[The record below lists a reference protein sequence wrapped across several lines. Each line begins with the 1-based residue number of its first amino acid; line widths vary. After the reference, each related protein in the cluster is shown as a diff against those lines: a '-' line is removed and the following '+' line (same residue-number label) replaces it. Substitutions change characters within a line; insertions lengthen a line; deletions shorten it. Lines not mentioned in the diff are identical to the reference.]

1 MKIRHDLRF
10 LLVWP
15 TFSLLLLTG
24 CWSNLEI
31 EDLGIVSGLALD
43 KVTESTIEEELKKQG
58 GGYSKKDLIT
68 STYQIATTS
77 SSSEQASKGGGSN
90 QKPYKNI
97 SETGDSLIQS
107 VREISL
113 RRNAPPI
120 GHHLKVIV
128 INEELARSYSLEQLL
143 DFPLRDN
150 DFRPSCLVLISKG
163 QASNTLES
171 NDPIEIPAFRLIGI
185 VDNEYRTSRILP
197 PVSLAKLTSK
207 IQSGSSFL
215 LQNVIS
221 SSGEV
226 KFAGAGVIEGKTK
239 RLVGFLN
246 EEELDGLTWLTG
258 KGKAGLVKTFD
269 VDTKQPI
276 LYELRS
282 MKSKITPHVKG
293 SNISFDVNIESEGRI
308 SENWVT
314 SEKTPKKTLIK
325 KAKKSTEDEVNRLVN
340 LVVQKMQEDYQVDVA
355 GFGNQIRIQHPKL
368 WENIK
373 KDWDKTFSEVQINST
388 VNITI
393 TDYGTSEISR

>member
-1 MKIRHDLRF
+1 MNIRHNLRF
-10 LLVWP
+10 LLLWP

-43 KVTESTIEEELKKQG
+43 IATESPIEEELKKQG

-68 STYQIATTS
+68 STYQIATP
-77 SSSEQASKGGGSN
+77 SSSEQDSKGGGSN

-113 RRNAPPI
+113 RRDAPPI

-128 INEELARSYSLEQLL
+128 INEELVRSYSLEQLL

-163 QASNTLES
+163 QASKALES
-171 NDPIEIPAFRLIGI
+171 TDTTEIPAFRLIGI

-197 PVSLAKLTSK
+197 PLSLAKLTSK
-207 IQSGSSFL
+207 MQSGSSFL

-221 SSGEV
+221 SRGEV
-226 KFAGAGVIEGKTK
+226 KFAGAAIIEGKTK
-239 RLVGFLN
+239 MLLGFLN

-258 KGKAGLVKTFD
+258 KGKGGLVKTFN
-269 VDTKQPI
+269 VETKQPI
-276 LYELRS
+276 LYEVES
-282 MKSKITPHVKG
+282 MNSKITPHVKG

-314 SEKTPKKTLIK
+314 SESTPMKTFIKT
-325 KAKKSTEDEVNRLVN
+325 AEKSTEEEVNRLVN
-340 LVVQKMQEDYQVDVA
+340 LVIKKMQEDYQVDVA
-355 GFGNQIRIQHPKL
+355 GFGNQIRIKHPKL
-368 WENIK
+368 WEDIK
-373 KDWDKTFSEVQINST
+373 KDWDKTFSEVQINFT

-393 TDYGTSEISR
+393 TDFGTSEISR

>member
-1 MKIRHDLRF
+1 MNIRHDLRF

-43 KVTESTIEEELKKQG
+43 KATESTIEEELKKQG
-58 GGYSKKDLIT
+58 GGYSKKELIT
-68 STYQIATTS
+68 STYQIATPP
-77 SSSEQASKGGGSN
+77 SSEQASKVGGSN

-113 RRNAPPI
+113 RRDAPPI

-128 INEELARSYSLEQLL
+128 INEELVRLYSMEQLL

-163 QASNTLES
+163 LASKTLES
-171 NDPIEIPAFRLIGI
+171 DDTTEIPAFRLIGI

-197 PVSLAKLTSK
+197 PMSLAKLTSK
-207 IQSGSSFL
+207 MQSGSSFL

-221 SSGEV
+221 SRGEI
-226 KFAGAGVIEGKTK
+226 KFAGAAIIEGKTK
-239 RLVGFLN
+239 MLLGFLN

-258 KGKAGLVKTFD
+258 KGKGGLVKTFD
-269 VDTKQPI
+269 AETKQPI
-276 LYELRS
+276 IYEIES

-314 SEKTPKKTLIK
+314 SEKTPEKTFIK
-325 KAKKSTEDEVNRLVN
+325 RAEKSTEDEVYRLVN
-340 LVVQKMQEDYQVDVA
+340 LVIKKMQEDYQVDVA
-355 GFGNQIRIQHPKL
+355 GFGNQIRIKHPKL
-368 WENIK
+368 WEEVK

>member
-1 MKIRHDLRF
+1 MKFLYDLRF

-31 EDLGIVSGLALD
+31 EDLGIVTGLALD
-43 KVTESTIEEELKKQG
+43 KATESQIEEELKKQG
-58 GGYSKKDLIT
+58 GGYSKKELIT
-68 STYQIATTS
+68 STYQIATPS
-77 SSSEQASKGGGSN
+77 SSSEQASKGG
-90 QKPYKNI
+90 KPYKNI
-97 SETGDSLIQS
+97 SETGDSLIQL

-120 GHHLKVIV
+120 GHHLKVII

-150 DFRPSCLVLISKG
+150 DIRPSCLVLISKG

-171 NDPIEIPAFRLIGI
+171 NDPVEIPSFRLIGI

-197 PVSLAKLTSK
+197 PISLAKLTSK
-207 IQSGSSFL
+207 MQSGSSFL
-215 LQNVIS
+215 LQNVIPS
-221 SSGEV
+221 RGEV
-226 KFAGAGVIEGKTK
+226 KFAGAAVIEGKTN
-239 RLVGFLN
+239 RLLGFLN

-258 KGKAGLVKTFD
+258 KGKGGLVKTFD
-269 VDTKQPI
+269 VETKQPI
-276 LYELRS
+276 LYEVES
-282 MKSKITPHVKG
+282 MKSNIIPHVKG
-293 SNISFDVNIESEGRI
+293 SNISFDVKIESEGRI

-314 SEKTPKKTLIK
+314 SEKTPEKTFIK
-325 KAKKSTEDEVNRLVN
+325 RAEKSTEDEVYRLVN
-340 LVVQKMQEDYQVDVA
+340 LVIKKMQEDYQVDVA
-355 GFGNQIRIQHPKL
+355 GFGNEIRIKYPKL
-368 WENIK
+368 WVNIK